1 MVDSHEREDIP
12 PEIIRNIMLYCLDS
26 YDAEGAPGKKGT
38 SCTAMMFLS
47 NWLDGYGQTGKLSIS
62 ARYISGSSV
71 TVHKDSEILD
81 TLRRGGTAVV
91 RLYFDVGHYVLFT
104 GIQGESI
111 LMFDPYYVDK
121 PFPQKDILVSFD
133 HPTVY
138 NRIVPFSYFNQD
150 THEIYAL
157 GEEELREAVLL
168 FNENTKLTDEKTI
181 EYFI

>member
-1 MVDSHEREDIP
+1 
-12 PEIIRNIMLYCLDS
+12 
-26 YDAEGAPGKKGT
+26 
-38 SCTAMMFLS
+38 
-47 NWLDGYGQTGKLSIS
+47 
-62 ARYISGSSV
+62 
-71 TVHKDSEILD
+71 
-81 TLRRGGTAVV
+81 
-91 RLYFDVGHYVLFT
+91 
-104 GIQGESI
+104 
-111 LMFDPYYVDK
+111 MFDPYYVDK